1 MLIGLFVRTITDALV
16 DKVNIQNIETIT
28 VLPWYFPLLFFVLLF
43 LLLVVFSLRTLR
55 KSEAPLISDLKKEFG
70 DD

>member
-28 VLPWYFPLLFFVLLF
+28 VLPWYFPFLFFVLLF